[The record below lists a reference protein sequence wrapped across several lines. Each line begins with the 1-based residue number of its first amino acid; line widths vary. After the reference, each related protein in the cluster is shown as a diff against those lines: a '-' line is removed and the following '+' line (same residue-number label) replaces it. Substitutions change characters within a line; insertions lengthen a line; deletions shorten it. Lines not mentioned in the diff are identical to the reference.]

1 MRRKMISVSTALAL
15 MLSVAGCQNKNAEE
29 TIPSTIATTTTEAV
43 NATAEDTTAAPVAT
57 EAPVATTEAPPAET
71 DTAPETLHT
80 TIPITSEYF
89 PNENFRAYVSKEFD
103 LDHDDV
109 LSSLELQN
117 ATWINIDSIIYNIN
131 DLTGIEYLENLEYLS
146 CERCSLSNLDISK
159 NTKLVQ
165 LYCGYN
171 QLSTLDLSHN
181 TSLERV
187 HCFGNPLVTLNLESN
202 EALKDLSCFNT
213 PLSSLDVSKCTHL
226 EFVAADEPL
235 TIIGAINDLQ
245 IEPHRHMTIENGL
258 INEGGNLKLKDGV
271 YSWFPEGVTG
281 DPTHEN
287 FSGVLIE
294 NGFVVFHGPFSLTS
308 FDDNFRIIA
317 SLHCNTK
324 LARLPLD
331 EQASFW
337 GTGGT
342 LDQCGYDADDIKAL
356 FYDDYAGLDC
366 VIYVE
371 NGKIT
376 QINAAS

>member
-1 MRRKMISVSTALAL
+1 MRRKMITISTVLAL

-43 NATAEDTTAAPVAT
+43 NVTTEDTTAAPTTTTEALVAT

-71 DTAPETLHT
+71 DTAPETLQT

-103 LDHDDV
+103 LDHDDI

-117 ATWINIDSIIYNIN
+117 ATWINIDSILYNIN
-131 DLTGIEYLENLEYLS
+131 DLTGIEYFENLEFLG
-146 CERCSLSNLDISK
+146 CERCALSNLDISK
-159 NTKLVQ
+159 NTKLKQ

-181 TSLERV
+181 TSLQGV
-187 HCFGNPLVTLNLESN
+187 HCYGNPL
-202 EALKDLSCFNT
+202 
-213 PLSSLDVSKCTHL
+213 LSSLDVSKCTHL
-226 EFVAADEPL
+226 GFVAADETL
-235 TIIGAINDLQ
+235 TIIGAIDGLQ
-245 IEPHRHMTIENGL
+245 IETHRQMTIENGL
-258 INEGGNLKLKDGV
+258 IDEGGNLKLKDGV
-271 YSWFPEGVTG
+271 YDWFPAGVTG
-281 DPTHEN
+281 DPTQDN

-308 FDDNFRIIA
+308 LDDNFRIIA

-342 LDQCGYDADDIKAL
+342 VDQCEYNADDIKAL
-356 FYDDYAGLDC
+356 FYDDYEGLDC

-371 NGKIT
+371 NGKVT